1 MAEASSGS
9 GMDGQSTGKAWID
22 RSVLADQVYKEIL
35 ARLMDGKLESGD
47 PLSIDGTARELGVS
61 PTPVR
66 EALAR
71 LEATG
76 MVVRAALR
84 GYRVAPMLS
93 QAELMDLMEARLV
106 IEPHNAEVA
115 CIRADAAFMA
125 KLERSIDDLRLAPNG
140 PQFSDYSSYWEA
152 DERFH
157 RLIAEQTRNRF
168 LLGAYNSLGGHVHR
182 FRLFGGTGVRDARV
196 AIEEHSTI
204 LAAMKEGDAAG
215 ARRAMVAHICG
226 VRERAA
232 REQARE
238 AAKGS
243 LGEPA

>member
-1 MAEASSGS
+1 MADVSNRSS
-9 GMDGQSTGKAWID
+9 MDRQSAGEAWIE

-47 PLSIDGTARELGVS
+47 PLSIDGTARELNVS

-93 QAELMDLMEARLV
+93 QAELMDLMEARLL

-115 CIRADAAFMA
+115 CVRADEAFLA
-125 KLERSIDDLRLAPNG
+125 RLERSIDDLRRAPNG

-157 RLIAEQTRNRF
+157 RLIVEQTRNRF
-168 LLGAYNSLGGHVHR
+168 LLGAYNSLGGHAHR
-182 FRLFGGTGVRDARV
+182 FRLFGGTGVGDARI
-196 AIEEHSTI
+196 AIEEHRSI
-204 LAAMKEGDAAG
+204 LTAMRAGDAVA
-215 ARRAMVAHICG
+215 ARRAMAGHICG
-226 VRERAA
+226 VRERAV
-232 REQARE
+232 REQGRE
-238 AAKGS
+238 EASDIQGGKS
-243 LGEPA
+243 

>member
-1 MAEASSGS
+1 MGADTANG
-9 GMDGQSTGKAWID
+9 TWVR
-22 RSVLADQVYKEIL
+22 RSVLADQVYTEIL

-47 PLSIDGTARELGVS
+47 PLSIDGTARDLGVS

-93 QAELMDLMEARLV
+93 HAELLDLMEARLL
-106 IEPHNAEVA
+106 IEPRNAELA
-115 CIRADAAFMA
+115 CLHANEAFLSE
-125 KLERSIDDLRLAPNG
+125 LEYSIEDLRQAPNG
-140 PQFSDYSSYWEA
+140 PHFSDYRSYWEA

-157 RLIAEQTRNRF
+157 RLIAEQTGNRF

-182 FRLFGGTGVRDARV
+182 FRLFGGTGVRDARS
-196 AIEEHSTI
+196 AIEEHG
-204 LAAMKEGDAAG
+204 LVVAAMRRGNAAE
-215 ARRAMVAHICG
+215 AEAAMTAHLCG
-226 VRERAA
+226 VRDRSA
-232 REQARE
+232 REYESDRRTARE
-238 AAKGS
+238 AD
-243 LGEPA
+243 

>member
-1 MAEASSGS
+1 MADASGGS
-9 GMDGQSTGKAWID
+9 SMDRQGTGGQWVE

-93 QAELMDLMEARLV
+93 QAELMDLMEARLL

-115 CIRADAAFMA
+115 CVRADDAFLGQ
-125 KLERSIDDLRLAPNG
+125 LERSIDDLRRAPNG

-157 RLIAEQTRNRF
+157 RLIVEQTRNRF
-168 LLGAYNSLGGHVHR
+168 LLGAYNSLGGHAHR
-182 FRLFGGTGVRDARV
+182 FRLFGGTGVRDARI
-196 AIEEHSTI
+196 AIEEHSAI
-204 LAAMKEGDAAG
+204 LAAMRAGDAIA
-215 ARRAMVAHICG
+215 ARRAMAGHIAG

-232 REQARE
+232 RERE
-238 AAKGS
+238 HEVVTDSPHGHN
-243 LGEPA
+243 